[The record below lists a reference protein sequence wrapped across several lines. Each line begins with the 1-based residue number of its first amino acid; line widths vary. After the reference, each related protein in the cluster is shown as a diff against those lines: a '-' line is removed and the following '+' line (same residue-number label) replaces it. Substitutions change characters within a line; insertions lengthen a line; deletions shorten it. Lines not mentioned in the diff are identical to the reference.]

1 MKNDDDGGVPWV
13 EAGMA
18 ELAEGGIDRVRVEV
32 VAERL
37 GVTKGGFYRR
47 FKDRR
52 ALLDAILDN
61 WSRGRIAAIKQQ
73 TALGDAPPRERLR
86 AVVRLYSERINAQ
99 GMAIELAV
107 RQWARAD
114 KAAAAAVARV
124 DAQRLTNV
132 EDLYRRMGLTTE
144 HAQARAILFYSFIF
158 GQSLLFLEQS
168 PRKRAHLIAV
178 CADALTQVGGS
189 GLSTGDVIQRL

>member
-1 MKNDDDGGVPWV
+1 MKNGDNDAGLSWI

-18 ELAEGGIDRVRVEV
+18 ELAEGGIDSVRIEV

-47 FKDRR
+47 FKGRR
-52 ALLDAILDN
+52 ALLDAMLDK
-61 WSRGRIAAIKQQ
+61 WSRGRIAAINQQ
-73 TALGDAPPRERLR
+73 MVLGDAPPGERLR

-99 GMAIELAV
+99 GMAIELAM

-114 KAAAAAVARV
+114 KVAAAAVSRV
-124 DAQRLTNV
+124 DAQRLKNV

-168 PRKRAHLIAV
+168 SRKRANLIAV
-178 CADALTQVGGS
+178 CAEALTEVD
-189 GLSTGDVIQRL
+189 GLGR